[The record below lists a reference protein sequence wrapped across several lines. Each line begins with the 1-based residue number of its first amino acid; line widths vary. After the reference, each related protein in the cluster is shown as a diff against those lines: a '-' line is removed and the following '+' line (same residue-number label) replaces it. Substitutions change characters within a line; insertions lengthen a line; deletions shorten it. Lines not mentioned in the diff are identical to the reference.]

1 MLAVSYRGI
10 ITGSEIIGMIGITS
24 WYILLYY
31 YGYVGVAFLIV
42 YGIICLV
49 VLCFRMGRRYD
60 S

>member
-1 MLAVSYRGI
+1 MI

-24 WYILLYY
+24 LYILLYY
-31 YGYVGVAFLIV
+31 YGYVGVAFLSV